1 VLKQKDWTKN
11 ERLWTLVVNKINS
24 NFFNL
29 YITYILTYILRYTW
43 PGLCEFKTA
52 QLCDRKTKHGQKMSD
67 YEYCLLTKK
76 MQTFF
81 ELIACHKSH
90 TTRTTRRRNIARVR
104 SHYIP
109 PKPAAPSRLFR
120 ILLFCFIVL
129 YTKVTIINYYYYN
142 IISTLYVFNQETR
155 DSGFIF
161 LRNLTITYFN
171 LISCTIVWTFLN
183 FQCFLVEINDYIYSA
198 THTIYI
204 NSCCKFHFQT

>member
-1 VLKQKDWTKN
+1 MLKQKYWTKN

-29 YITYILTYILRYTW
+29 SRDTSRIR
-43 PGLCEFKTA
+43 
-52 QLCDRKTKHGQKMSD
+52 HS
-67 YEYCLLTKK
+67 
-76 MQTFF
+76 
-81 ELIACHKSH
+81 
-90 TTRTTRRRNIARVR
+90 TRTTRRRNIARVR

-120 ILLFCFIVL
+120 ILLFCFIVS

-142 IISTLYVFNQETR
+142 IISTRYVFNQETR

-161 LRNLTITYFN
+161 LGNSTITYFN

-183 FQCFLVEINDYIYSA
+183 FQCLLVEINDYILYSA
-198 THTIYI
+198 TRTIYI